1 MATFEMPV
9 WQMISIAVT
18 ILGAFVGVMKML
30 LVQMERRLD
39 QRFAIVDKDSERLRQ
54 VEIGTMRC
62 SLEGLSSQNPADEL
76 GDLRRRLV
84 RHDGQRGVALLDRH
98 CAAVGGDGFGVGLGC
113 CLG

>member
-39 QRFAIVDKDSERLRQ
+39 QRFAVVDKDSERLREM
-54 VEIGTMRC
+54 EIGMERLRGEMPLHYVRREDWARNQ
-62 SLEGLSSQNPADEL
+62 SIIEAKLDGLALKLENVQLKGLRP
-76 GDLRRRLV
+76 
-84 RHDGQRGVALLDRH
+84 
-98 CAAVGGDGFGVGLGC
+98 
-113 CLG
+113 

>member
-1 MATFEMPV
+1 MTTLEMPV

-54 VEIGTMRC
+54 VEIGMERLRGDMPLHYVRREDWVRNQ
-62 SLEGLSSQNPADEL
+62 SIIESKLDGLALKLENVQLKGLRP
-76 GDLRRRLV
+76 
-84 RHDGQRGVALLDRH
+84 
-98 CAAVGGDGFGVGLGC
+98 
-113 CLG
+113 

>member
-39 QRFAIVDKDSERLRQ
+39 QRFAVVDKDSKRLREMEIGVERLRGEMPLHYVRREDWARNQ
-54 VEIGTMRC
+54 SIIEAKLDGLALK
-62 SLEGLSSQNPADEL
+62 LENVQLKGLRP
-76 GDLRRRLV
+76 
-84 RHDGQRGVALLDRH
+84 
-98 CAAVGGDGFGVGLGC
+98 
-113 CLG
+113 

>member
-39 QRFAIVDKDSERLRQ
+39 QRFAVVDRDSERLREM
-54 VEIGTMRC
+54 EIGMERLRGEMPLHYVRREDWARNQ
-62 SLEGLSSQNPADEL
+62 SIIEAKLDGLALKLENVQLKGLRP
-76 GDLRRRLV
+76 
-84 RHDGQRGVALLDRH
+84 
-98 CAAVGGDGFGVGLGC
+98 
-113 CLG
+113 

>member
-54 VEIGTMRC
+54 VEIGMERLRGDMPLHYVRREDWVRNQ
-62 SLEGLSSQNPADEL
+62 SIIESKLDGLALRLENAQLKGLRP
-76 GDLRRRLV
+76 
-84 RHDGQRGVALLDRH
+84 
-98 CAAVGGDGFGVGLGC
+98 
-113 CLG
+113 

>member
-1 MATFEMPV
+1 MATLEMPV

-54 VEIGTMRC
+54 VEIGMERLRGDMPLHYVRREDWVRNQ
-62 SLEGLSSQNPADEL
+62 SIIESKLDGLALRLENAQLKGLRP
-76 GDLRRRLV
+76 
-84 RHDGQRGVALLDRH
+84 
-98 CAAVGGDGFGVGLGC
+98 
-113 CLG
+113 

>member
-39 QRFAIVDKDSERLRQ
+39 QRFAVVDKDSERLRDIEIR
-54 VEIGTMRC
+54 VERLRGEMPLHYVRREDWVRNQSVIEAKLDGLALK
-62 SLEGLSSQNPADEL
+62 LENAQLKGLNL
-76 GDLRRRLV
+76 
-84 RHDGQRGVALLDRH
+84 
-98 CAAVGGDGFGVGLGC
+98 
-113 CLG
+113 

>member
-39 QRFAIVDKDSERLRQ
+39 QRFAVVDKDSERLR
-54 VEIGTMRC
+54 EIEIRMERLHGEMPLHYVRREDWVRNQ
-62 SLEGLSSQNPADEL
+62 SIIEAKLDGLALKLENVQLKGLRP
-76 GDLRRRLV
+76 
-84 RHDGQRGVALLDRH
+84 
-98 CAAVGGDGFGVGLGC
+98 
-113 CLG
+113 

>member
-54 VEIGTMRC
+54 VEIG
-62 SLEGLSSQNPADEL
+62 LERLRGEMPLNYVRREDWVRNQSIIEAKLDGLALKLENVQL
-76 GDLRRRLV
+76 KGLRP
-84 RHDGQRGVALLDRH
+84 
-98 CAAVGGDGFGVGLGC
+98 
-113 CLG
+113 

>member
-39 QRFAIVDKDSERLRQ
+39 QRFAVVDKDSERLRQ
-54 VEIGTMRC
+54 VEIG
-62 SLEGLSSQNPADEL
+62 LERLRGEMPLNYVRREDWVRNQSIIEAKLDGLALKLENVQL
-76 GDLRRRLV
+76 KGLRP
-84 RHDGQRGVALLDRH
+84 
-98 CAAVGGDGFGVGLGC
+98 
-113 CLG
+113 

>member
-39 QRFAIVDKDSERLRQ
+39 QRFAVVDKDSERLRQ
-54 VEIGTMRC
+54 VEIG
-62 SLEGLSSQNPADEL
+62 LERLRGEMPLNYVRREDWVRNQSIIEAKLDGLALKLENVQL
-76 GDLRRRLV
+76 KGLR
-84 RHDGQRGVALLDRH
+84 
-98 CAAVGGDGFGVGLGC
+98 
-113 CLG
+113 

>member
-39 QRFAIVDKDSERLRQ
+39 ERFAVVDKDSERLREM
-54 VEIGTMRC
+54 EIGMERLRGEMPLHYVRREDWARNQ
-62 SLEGLSSQNPADEL
+62 SIIEAKLDGLALKLENVQLKGLRP
-76 GDLRRRLV
+76 
-84 RHDGQRGVALLDRH
+84 
-98 CAAVGGDGFGVGLGC
+98 
-113 CLG
+113 

>member
-9 WQMISIAVT
+9 WQMISNAVT

-54 VEIGTMRC
+54 VEIGMERLRGDMPLHYVRREDWVRNQ
-62 SLEGLSSQNPADEL
+62 SIIESKLDGLALKLENVQLKGLRP
-76 GDLRRRLV
+76 
-84 RHDGQRGVALLDRH
+84 
-98 CAAVGGDGFGVGLGC
+98 
-113 CLG
+113 